1 MTELPL
7 PTAPVPA
14 SAPAP
19 APFPAPAVT
28 APAPRPTANRGNSV
42 WGWALI
48 VLGALFLANNLL
60 PSFGDWIA
68 PAIFAGVGIAFLAW
82 YGARPE
88 HPWPILAGGGLL
100 SLAAVTAWNLLTS
113 DGSGTV
119 LFVGLAATFFAF
131 AAAPPAPSQRR
142 WGYWTAGLCLVL
154 AVLATGFSWA
164 WPLVLIGLGAW
175 LLLRR
180 AVGSR
185 A

>member
-1 MTELPL
+1 MSEQPV
-7 PTAPVPA
+7 PTTPAPVLAPP
-14 SAPAP
+14 PAP
-19 APFPAPAVT
+19 AHAPTRMT
-28 APAPRPTANRGNSV
+28 AGRGSSV

-48 VLGALFLANNLL
+48 LLGVLFLANTLL

-68 PAIFAGVGIAFLAW
+68 PAVFAGAGVTFLAW

-88 HPWPILAGGGLL
+88 HPWPILAGGTLL
-100 SLAAVTAWNLLTS
+100 SLAAVMAWNLLTI

-119 LFVGLAATFFAF
+119 LFIGLAATFFAF
-131 AAAPPAPSQRR
+131 AAAPPAPAHRR
-142 WGYWTAGLCLVL
+142 WGYWTAGFCLVL

-175 LLLRR
+175 LLVRR
-180 AVGSR
+180 GVGSH